1 MYHRV
6 VETQLAD
13 LLDADLADAA
23 TRLDRLEDHYLSAR
37 AALDAAYRE
46 QRLRIETEIRAIRH
60 QLAYAA

>member
-1 MYHRV
+1 VYHRG
-6 VETQLAD
+6 VETQLAG

-46 QRLRIETEIRAIRH
+46 QRMRIEAEIRMIRS
-60 QLAYAA
+60 QLSYAA